1 MANKSLANTGTVVLA
16 AAQNAS
22 GKIAPLTTSSALV
35 LNASDRKHLFLTNT
49 GSSVIY
55 IGLGTAA
62 INGGGIVLPA
72 NQSMPLDIPY
82 GGAIYALAATASGS
96 SLAYAE
102 F

>member
-1 MANKSLANTGTVVLA
+1 MATKSLAGNGTVVLA
-16 AAQNAS
+16 AAQFAS

-49 GSSVIY
+49 GTSVIY

-72 NQSMPLDIPY
+72 NQSMPLDVPF